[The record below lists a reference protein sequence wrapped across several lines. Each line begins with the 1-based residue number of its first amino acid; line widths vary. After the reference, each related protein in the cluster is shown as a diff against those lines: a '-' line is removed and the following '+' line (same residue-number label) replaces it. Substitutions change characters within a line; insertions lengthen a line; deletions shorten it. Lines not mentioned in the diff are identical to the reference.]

1 MLRYNKNQKYICFDF
16 ETCNLNLLSPDNK
29 PWQLSYI
36 IAEGNKVLKER
47 DCYIYWPDLKLSEEA
62 RVITRFD
69 DAKYSRL
76 AKDPRAILE
85 EFESYLYDEDYIIIG
100 QNLLGFDVY
109 IHGTYRKLLNIKP
122 DFSYVGRIYD
132 TNCIAKAIKKN
143 AEFKNIGLR
152 PGEKIH
158 EELISESD
166 SLNTLEGKNHFV
178 ILNFHS
184 KNEIQNYKKKN
195 NLKELK
201 FKTKYSSDLNK
212 SFLSISDL
220 KQVLELNQFI

>member
-109 IHGTYRKLLNIKP
+109 IHGTYRKLLNIKS

-143 AEFKNIGLR
+143 MQPVDKKEFIGWQYQ
-152 PGEKIH
+152 
-158 EELISESD
+158 
-166 SLNTLEGKNHFV
+166 LNDFRERNMRT
-178 ILNFHS
+178 
-184 KNEIQNYKKKN
+184 
-195 NLKELK
+195 
-201 FKTKYSSDLNK
+201 
-212 SFLSISDL
+212 SIKAQL
-220 KQVLELNQFI
+220 KQYKIDFDENKLHDSIYDVQMNFKIFLKQIWQIEV

>member
-122 DFSYVGRIYD
+122 DFSYVCRIYD

-143 AEFKNIGLR
+143 MQPVDKKESIGWQYQ
-152 PGEKIH
+152 
-158 EELISESD
+158 
-166 SLNTLEGKNHFV
+166 LNDFRERNMRT
-178 ILNFHS
+178 
-184 KNEIQNYKKKN
+184 
-195 NLKELK
+195 
-201 FKTKYSSDLNK
+201 
-212 SFLSISDL
+212 SIKAQL
-220 KQVLELNQFI
+220 KQYKIDFDENKLHDSIYDVQMNFKIFLKQIWQIEV